1 MKKVA
6 LPIFILIW
14 FFFNACSTDSNEEI
28 QPDTSQAIELKNISY
43 GSDAKQN
50 FDIYLPKDRTLD
62 TKVILLIHGG
72 GWTSG
77 DKTDMKGFYDFLKS
91 EMPDIAVINM
101 NYRLADTNT
110 NPYPMQV
117 NDITTLIELLE
128 EKQNEYQISNSFG
141 ILGVSA
147 GGHLGLLWS
156 YSFDTNKQ
164 VKMVCSIVGPTNLN
178 DLAYQN
184 NPDPVIQELIILFGE
199 DDNLL
204 EEVSPLSQVKTTS
217 PPTILFYGGQDPLV
231 PTSQGIDLD
240 AKLTELNVIHEFT
253 LYGNEGHG
261 WLGLNLFDTSVKLKE
276 FIGLHLL

>member
-1 MKKVA
+1 
-6 LPIFILIW
+6 
-14 FFFNACSTDSNEEI
+14 
-28 QPDTSQAIELKNISY
+28 
-43 GSDAKQN
+43 
-50 FDIYLPKDRTLD
+50 
-62 TKVILLIHGG
+62 
-72 GWTSG
+72 
-77 DKTDMKGFYDFLKS
+77 
-91 EMPDIAVINM
+91 MPDIAVVNM
-101 NYRLADTNT
+101 NYRLADNAN

-128 EKQNEYQISNSFG
+128 EKQNEYQISNSIG
-141 ILGVSA
+141 IIGVSA

-178 DLAYQN
+178 DLSYQN
-184 NPDPVIQELIILFGE
+184 NPDPVIQELIGLFGE
-199 DDNLL
+199 DVNFL

-253 LYGNEGHG
+253 LYQSEGHG

-276 FIGLHLL
+276 FIGLYL